1 MSRVKRLALVF
12 TSLVFLIAS
21 LCQAASAIEVSPRA
35 SLYLDNYGAYLYQG
49 SSTGAIRVEFT
60 VSAKRDSDLVGVSS
74 ISIYK
79 EDGSFVTT
87 FIGSVENGL
96 LREGIKTHIGSYTY
110 YGEENTVYY
119 MVLKMYAERDGG
131 SDYRLYT
138 TNKCRA

>member
-35 SLYLDNYGAYLYQG
+35 ILYLDNYGAYLYQG
-49 SSTGAIRVEFT
+49 SSTGSIRVEFT
-60 VSAKRDSDLVGVSS
+60 VSGTRRSDLVGVSI
-74 ISIYK
+74 ISIYE
-79 EDGSFVTT
+79 EDGSLVTSFV
-87 FIGSVENGL
+87 GSVENGL
-96 LREGIKTHIGSYTY
+96 LCADKKTYAGSYTY